1 MASMHDWLQRLK
13 DYGERVAN
21 SYMSSSQQTSGL
33 PGELAAKQ
41 GMIDQVAP
49 SAPAQPPMQAQPT
62 LAPYEHV
69 SPGYA
74 PIGGTNAL
82 QQLYSGRAPKLR

>member
-1 MASMHDWLQRLK
+1 MHDWLQRLK

-41 GMIDQVAP
+41 GMIDEAQPV
-49 SAPAQPPMQAQPT
+49 APAQPPA
-62 LAPYEHV
+62 
-69 SPGYA
+69 
-74 PIGGTNAL
+74 
-82 QQLYSGRAPKLR
+82 GRAPKLR

>member
-41 GMIDQVAP
+41 GMIDQVAQP
-49 SAPAQPPMQAQPT
+49 QAQAPAIAPVG

>member
-41 GMIDQVAP
+41 GMIDEAQPA
-49 SAPAQPPMQAQPT
+49 APAQPPMQAQPT

-74 PIGGTNAL
+74 PIGGANAL
-82 QQLYSGRAPKLR
+82 SQVYAGRAPKLR

>member
-1 MASMHDWLQRLK
+1 MHDWLQRLK
-13 DYGERVAN
+13 AYGERVAN

-41 GMIDQVAP
+41 GMIDQMAP
-49 SAPAQPPMQAQPT
+49 QDAPPAQPPMQAQPT

-74 PIGGTNAL
+74 PIGGANAL
-82 QQLYSGRAPKLR
+82 GQLYAGRAPKLR